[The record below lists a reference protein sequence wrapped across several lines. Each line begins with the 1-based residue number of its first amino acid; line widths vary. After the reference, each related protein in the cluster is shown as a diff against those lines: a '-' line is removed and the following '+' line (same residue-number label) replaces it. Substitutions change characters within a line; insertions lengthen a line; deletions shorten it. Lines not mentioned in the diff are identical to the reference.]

1 MIYINNNHIDILT
14 RKVPCPERLNVELTT
29 YCNIKCIMCRG
40 SLNYIDKNDANKY
53 LTANDFKT
61 ILNGIDLDRL
71 KVLNL
76 AGEAEPL
83 LNPDILSILDIC
95 REKKIIVEFI
105 TNGMLLTPQISKKIL
120 GCSSE
125 IHISFGGS
133 TKKTFESIRQ
143 GANFETVCGNIKYLS
158 ELKKTNSNRYPDI
171 WLNPILMKRNIHEL
185 PDIIELA
192 KEIGCRGVACSH
204 LTVNSNELIDESLFF
219 HKEECNSYLQ
229 KAETVANNYK
239 MPLFKPEYFSVES
252 NSDTEN
258 DVSPEAWNKCRFL
271 WNHAILGID
280 GIMPCPSNTGINF
293 DGDIVNNNFMDI
305 WNNDWYADTRYK
317 LLTGNPPD
325 YCRTC
330 KDPSVKDVNKIG
342 SYFTED
348 ILPEAVNFEH
358 FHTTKSLPKKLELSY

>member
-40 SLNYIDKNDANKY
+40 SKNYVNKNDGNKY
-53 LTANDFKT
+53 LSVNDFIT
-61 ILNGIDLDRL
+61 ILNGIDLNRL

-76 AGEAEPL
+76 AGAAEPL
-83 LNPDILSILDIC
+83 LNPDILSILDVC
-95 REKKIIVEFI
+95 RENKIIVEFI
-105 TNGMLLTPQISKKIL
+105 TNGMLLTSQISKRIL

-133 TKKTFESIRQ
+133 NKETFEAIRK
-143 GANFETVCGNIKYLS
+143 GADFDLICENIGHLS
-158 ELKKTNSNRYPDI
+158 ELKKSNNNQYPDI

-192 KEIGCRGVACSH
+192 KRLGCRGVACSH
-204 LTVNSNELIDESLFF
+204 LTVGDNELIEESLFF
-219 HKEECNSYLQ
+219 HQEECNTFLQ
-229 KAETVANNYK
+229 QAEKVADINK
-239 MPLFKPEYFSVES
+239 MLLIKPEYFSPEC
-252 NSDTEN
+252 NGEEKN
-258 DVSPEAWNKCRFL
+258 NRNPEAWNKCRFL
-271 WNHAILGID
+271 WNYAILGID
-280 GIMPCPSNTGINF
+280 GIMPCTSNTGIDF
-293 DGDIVNNNFMDI
+293 DGDIVRNKFLDI

-325 YCRTC
+325 YCYKC
-330 KDPSVKDVNKIG
+330 KDPSNNDVDDIR

-348 ILPEAVNFEH
+348 ILPEAIDYAQ
-358 FHTTKSLPKKLELSY
+358 SLTSIPLSKELEVSC